1 MKRAIGY
8 NASRP
13 RPAPNLNLFA
23 VETSTELCSVALLR
37 AGELFVEETLAGN
50 RHSELLVP
58 MIQRLLERSGLRAR
72 QMDAF
77 GFGQGPGSFTGI
89 RIACG
94 IVQGLA
100 FATHRPVVPVPSL
113 LALAE
118 QSNEGHVIAAVDA
131 RMGEAYLAAYA
142 RNGDDWDEVI
152 APRLADAAS
161 LPSLPGRRWA
171 ATGSGFDR
179 HPWLR
184 EAYREVVELRVEDD
198 LPRAGAVARV
208 AARRF
213 ARGAGIAAAAAAPL
227 YLRDKVALTTEERQK
242 VKR

>member
-1 MKRAIGY
+1 M
-8 NASRP
+8 
-13 RPAPNLNLFA
+13 NLLA

-37 AGELFVEETLAGN
+37 DGDLFVEETLAEN
-50 RHSELLVP
+50 RHSEMLAP
-58 MIQRLLERSGLRAR
+58 MIRRLLERAR
-72 QMDAF
+72 LSAKQMDAF

-100 FATHRPVVPVPSL
+100 FAAGRPVVPVPSL

-118 QSNEGHVIAAVDA
+118 QSNESRVIAALDA
-131 RMGEAYLAAYA
+131 RMGEAYVAAYV

-152 APRLADAAS
+152 APRLADATG
-161 LPSLPGRRWA
+161 LPPLPGRRWA

-184 EAYREVVELRVEDD
+184 EAYRESVEMRFEHD
-198 LPRAGAVARV
+198 LPRAGAVARI

-213 ARGAGIAAAAAAPL
+213 ARGAAIAAEQAAPL
-227 YLRDKVALTTEERQK
+227 YLRDKVALTTEERLA
-242 VKR
+242 KR

>member
-1 MKRAIGY
+1 M
-8 NASRP
+8 
-13 RPAPNLNLFA
+13 NLLA
-23 VETSTELCSVALLR
+23 VETSSELCSVALLR
-37 AGELFVEETLAGN
+37 GDELFVEEAMAEN
-50 RHSELLVP
+50 RHSELLAAMVRRVLDRS
-58 MIQRLLERSGLRAR
+58 RLAAR

-100 FATHRPVVPVPSL
+100 FATGRPVVPVPSL

-118 QSNEGHVIAAVDA
+118 QSNEGHVIAALDA
-131 RMGEAYLAAYA
+131 RMGEAYVAAYA

-152 APRLADAAS
+152 APRLADAAG
-161 LPSLPGRRWA
+161 LPPLPGRRWA

-184 EAYREVVELRVEDD
+184 DAYRDAVEMRFEGD

-208 AARRF
+208 ASRRF
-213 ARGAGIAAAAAAPL
+213 ARGAGIAAERAAPL
-227 YLRDKVALTTEERQK
+227 YLRDKVALTSAERK
-242 VKR
+242 TKR

>member
-1 MKRAIGY
+1 M
-8 NASRP
+8 
-13 RPAPNLNLFA
+13 
-23 VETSTELCSVALLR
+23 ALVR
-37 AGELFVEETLAGN
+37 GGELFVEEALAEN

-58 MIQRLLERSGLRAR
+58 MLRRLLDRAHLAPQ

-100 FATHRPVVPVPSL
+100 FAANRPVVPVPSL

-118 QSNEGHVIAAVDA
+118 QSNESRVIAALDA

-142 RNGDDWDEVI
+142 RNGEDWDEVI
-152 APRLADAAS
+152 APRLTDGQS
-161 LPSLPGRRWA
+161 LPPLPGRRWA

-184 EAYREVVELRVEDD
+184 EADRSSVEMRFEGD
-198 LPRAGAVARV
+198 LPRAGAVARI

-213 ARGAGIAAAAAAPL
+213 ARGAGVAAADAAPL
-227 YLRDKVALTTEERQK
+227 YLRDKVALTTEERRK
-242 VKR
+242 AKS

>member
-1 MKRAIGY
+1 M
-8 NASRP
+8 
-13 RPAPNLNLFA
+13 NLLA

-37 AGELFVEETLAGN
+37 GPELFVEEELAGN
-50 RHSELLVP
+50 RHSEVLVP
-58 MIQRLLERSGLRAR
+58 MLRRVLARAR
-72 QMDAF
+72 LVPAQMDAF

-100 FATHRPVVPVPSL
+100 FAAERPVVPVPSL

-118 QSNEGHVIAAVDA
+118 QTNDARVVAALDA

-142 RNGDDWDEVI
+142 RNGADWDEVI
-152 APRLADAAS
+152 APRLVDPAGG
-161 LPSLPGRRWA
+161 LPPLPGRQWA

-179 HPWLR
+179 HEWLR
-184 EAYREVVELRVEDD
+184 EGYRRPVEMRYEGD
-198 LPRAGAVARV
+198 LPRAGAVARI

-213 ARGAGIAAAAAAPL
+213 LRGGAVAAERAAPL
-227 YLRDKVALTTEERQK
+227 YLRDKVAMTTEERQAK
-242 VKR
+242 A

>member
-1 MKRAIGY
+1 M
-8 NASRP
+8 
-13 RPAPNLNLFA
+13 NLLA

-37 AGELFVEETLAGN
+37 DGDLFVEETLAEN
-50 RHSELLVP
+50 RHSEMLGP
-58 MIQRLLERSGLRAR
+58 MIRRLLERAR
-72 QMDAF
+72 LSAKQMDAF

-100 FATHRPVVPVPSL
+100 FAAGRPVVPVPSL

-118 QSNEGHVIAAVDA
+118 QSNESRVIAALDA
-131 RMGEAYLAAYA
+131 RMGEAYVAAYV

-152 APRLADAAS
+152 APRLADATG
-161 LPSLPGRRWA
+161 LPPLPGRRWA

-184 EAYREVVELRVEDD
+184 EAYRESVEMRFEHD
-198 LPRAGAVARV
+198 LPRAGAVARI

-213 ARGAGIAAAAAAPL
+213 ARGAAIAAEQAAPL
-227 YLRDKVALTTEERQK
+227 YLRDKVALTTEERLA
-242 VKR
+242 KR

>member
-1 MKRAIGY
+1 
-8 NASRP
+8 
-13 RPAPNLNLFA
+13 LNLLA

-37 AGELFVEETLAGN
+37 GGELFVEEALAEN
-50 RHSELLVP
+50 RHSEMLVP
-58 MIQRLLERSGLRAR
+58 MVRKLLDRAHLTAA

-77 GFGQGPGSFTGI
+77 AFGQGPGSFTGI

-100 FATHRPVVPVPSL
+100 FAASRPVVPVPSL

-118 QSNEGHVIAAVDA
+118 QSNESRVIAAVDA

-142 RNGDDWDEVI
+142 RSGDDWDEVI

-161 LPSLPGRRWA
+161 LPALPGRRWA
-171 ATGSGFDR
+171 GTGSGFDR
-179 HPWLR
+179 HAWLR
-184 EAYREVVELRVEDD
+184 DAYRDSVEMRFEGD
-198 LPRAGAVARV
+198 LPRAGAVARL

-213 ARGAGIAAAAAAPL
+213 ARGAGIPAEQAAPL

-242 VKR
+242 ARR

>member
-1 MKRAIGY
+1 V
-8 NASRP
+8 
-13 RPAPNLNLFA
+13 NLLA

-37 AGELFVEETLAGN
+37 GGELFVEEALAEN
-50 RHSELLVP
+50 RHSDLLVP
-58 MIQRLLERSGLRAR
+58 MIRRLLERSRLAAR

-77 GFGQGPGSFTGI
+77 AFGQGPGSFTGL

-94 IVQGLA
+94 MVQGLA
-100 FATHRPVVPVPSL
+100 FASGRPVVPVPTL

-118 QSNEGHVIAAVDA
+118 QSNEGRAIVALDA

-152 APRLADAAS
+152 APRLVDAQG
-161 LPSLPGRRWA
+161 LPALPGRLWA

-184 EAYREVVELRVEDD
+184 EAYRDSIEMRFEGD
-198 LPRAGAVARV
+198 LPRAAAVARI
-208 AARRF
+208 ATRRF
-213 ARGAGIAAAAAAPL
+213 GRGGGVPAERAAPL
-227 YLRDKVALTTEERQK
+227 YLRDKVALTTEERQS
-242 VKR
+242 RR

>member
-1 MKRAIGY
+1 M
-8 NASRP
+8 
-13 RPAPNLNLFA
+13 NLLA
-23 VETSTELCSVALLR
+23 VETSSELCSVALLR
-37 AGELFVEETLAGN
+37 GAELFVEEALAEN
-50 RHSELLVP
+50 RHSELLAP
-58 MIQRLLERSGLRAR
+58 MVRRVLERSRLTAR

-100 FATHRPVVPVPSL
+100 FAAGRPVVPVPSL

-118 QSNEGHVIAAVDA
+118 QSNESRVIAALDA

-152 APRLADAAS
+152 APRLADPAG
-161 LPSLPGRRWA
+161 LPPLPGRRWT

-184 EAYREVVELRVEDD
+184 DAYRDSVEMRFEGD
-198 LPRAGAVARV
+198 LPRAGSVVRI

-213 ARGAGIAAAAAAPL
+213 ARGAGVAAELAAPL
-227 YLRDKVALTTEERQK
+227 YLRDKVALTSAERK
-242 VKR
+242 HPR